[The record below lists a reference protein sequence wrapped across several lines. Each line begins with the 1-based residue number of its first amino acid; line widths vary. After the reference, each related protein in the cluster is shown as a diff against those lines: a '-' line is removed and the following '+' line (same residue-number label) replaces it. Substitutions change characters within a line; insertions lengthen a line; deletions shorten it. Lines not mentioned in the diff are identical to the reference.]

1 MSAANTASII
11 RAFGTLIWNPTDLG
25 AAEPYGGTYLGQVR
39 GIVFKPQP
47 QYRDIWAEEFG
58 SVTDSIY
65 VGEGPC
71 EIRATLR
78 YPDVDMVNV
87 VAPKSIQPGSSGIH
101 WLFRPGGTTSN
112 TRAGTSLYD
121 SKSGKLLFAPYA
133 TNAHPMI
140 LMYKALPQIATD
152 GEIPFSIKDE
162 WGLPVRFVGAPDSN
176 GRVYDTGR
184 KATLV
189 L

>member
-1 MSAANTASII
+1 MAAPVTASII
-11 RAFGTLIWNPTDLG
+11 RVPGTLIWNPTDLG
-25 AAEPYGGTYLGQVR
+25 QAEPYGGTYLGTVR
-39 GIVFKPQP
+39 GIVFKPNP
-47 QYRDIWAEEFG
+47 KYRDIWAEEFG
-58 SVTDSIY
+58 SVVDSFY

-71 EIRATLR
+71 EIRGVVR
-78 YPDVDMVNV
+78 YPDADMVNA

-101 WLFRPGGTTSN
+101 WLFRPGGTTAN

-121 SKSGKLLFAPYA
+121 TKAGKLLFAPYA
-133 TNAHPMI
+133 DNAHPMI
-140 LMYKALPQIATD
+140 LMYKALPQIASDT
-152 GEIPFSIKDE
+152 EIPMSWKDE
-162 WGLPVRFVGAPDSN
+162 WGLPVKFVGAPDSN